1 MGIAKLLKSGAGAKD
16 YARMFGLDKYEE
28 GTIIYASNTSAK
40 NLWINHELG
49 VTPTFLLCKPKN
61 VENYDWNTTA
71 HGSFPNLYTF
81 NFMAFLSNAKHIAT
95 YLGVE
100 KGIVSSDKNVEFT
113 LQQTYAKTL
122 ETNEPYGA
130 VSLTEISWKWNYGMN
145 DSYYSSFKG
154 GVEYEYIVGV

>member
-16 YARMFGLDKYEE
+16 YARLFGLDKYEE

-40 NLWINHELG
+40 NLFINHGLG

-61 VENYDWNTTA
+61 AEDYDWATTA

-81 NFMAFLSNAKHIAT
+81 NFMAFSSNAKHIAA
-95 YLGVE
+95 YLGAE
-100 KGIVSSDKNVEFT
+100 KGVVSSGDNVEFT

-122 ETNEPYGA
+122 GTNGA
-130 VSLTEISWKWNYGMN
+130 YRAISLNSNTWGWNYATSS
-145 DSYYSSFKG
+145 SYYSSFKG